1 MKTTI
6 TDNLLPVITPLMIT
20 LADIQAWVTI
30 IAGVSATVAAV
41 VSTIKMLKE
50 MKRNKE

>member
-6 TDNLLPVITPLMIT
+6 TDNLLPVVTPLMIT
-20 LADIQAWVTI
+20 LADVQIWVTI
-30 IAGVSATVAAV
+30 IASISATVAAV

-50 MKRNKE
+50 MKKNK